1 MIRELKQRR
10 AALLARLRE
19 IVESAETEDRDL
31 SGEETEEYQRTEQE
45 FDRLSARIARLEALD
60 SNQDNPA
67 TQPTEGREVEETA
80 ETREIT
86 LASDEYRD
94 AFEALAR
101 ARGRRDHLSEEQRAA
116 LQVGTDS
123 EGGYTVPDEFL
134 RQLVEAEREFSV
146 MRELATTIT
155 TAESGE
161 LLIPGVDTRASAEWT
176 AEEVAFTQS
185 EDTFKQ
191 IKLGAFKVGALAKV
205 SDELLHDS
213 AFDILGFLARSL
225 GEAIGLKEGEAFVN
239 GASGSVTTPEGI
251 VNKATVGFTGA
262 VAAKAVVATDDLLET
277 YHSLL
282 SPYRVRANWLFN
294 DGTAKAIRLLKDAD
308 NQYLWQPGLQA
319 GQPDILLGR
328 PVRIDPHVPAI
339 GVSAK
344 SIVFGDVAGYYIR
357 DVEGVTVKVLNELY
371 AANGQVGFRI
381 HRRTD
386 GDLVD
391 TATVRVFKHG
401 AAA

>member
-10 AALLARLRE
+10 AALLTRLRE
-19 IVESAETEDRDL
+19 IVESAETENRDL
-31 SGEETEEYQRTEQE
+31 TSEETQEYQRTEQE
-45 FDRLSARIARLEALD
+45 FDSLSARIARLEALD
-60 SNQDNPA
+60 SNPANPA
-67 TQPTEGREVEETA
+67 TQPTEGREVEENGEA
-80 ETREIT
+80 REIT
-86 LASDEYRD
+86 PASDEYRG

-101 ARGRRDHLSEEQRAA
+101 ARGRQDHLSEEQRAA

-123 EGGYTVPDEFL
+123 EGGYAVPDEFL
-134 RQLVEAEREFSV
+134 RRLIEAEREFSI

-155 TAESGE
+155 TGESGE

-176 AEEVAFTQS
+176 AEEAAFTES

-191 IKLGAFKVGALAKV
+191 VKLGAFKVGALAKV

-225 GEAIGLKEGEAFVN
+225 GEAVGLKEGKAFVD
-239 GASGSVTTPEGI
+239 GASGSTTTPEGI

-262 VAAKAVVATDDLLET
+262 VAATAVIATNDLFET

-282 SPYRVRANWLFN
+282 SPYRVRADWLIN
-294 DGTAKAIRLLKDAD
+294 DGTAKAIRLLKDTN

-319 GQPDILLGR
+319 DQPDVLLGR
-328 PVRIDPHVPAI
+328 PVRIDPNVPAI
-339 GVSAK
+339 GVSAR
-344 SIVFGDVAGYYIR
+344 SIVFGDVGGYYIR
-357 DVEGVTVKVLNELY
+357 DVEGVTIKVLNELY
-371 AANGQVGFRI
+371 AVNGQVGFRI
-381 HRRTD
+381 SRRTD

-391 TATVRVFKHG
+391 TAAVRVFKHG